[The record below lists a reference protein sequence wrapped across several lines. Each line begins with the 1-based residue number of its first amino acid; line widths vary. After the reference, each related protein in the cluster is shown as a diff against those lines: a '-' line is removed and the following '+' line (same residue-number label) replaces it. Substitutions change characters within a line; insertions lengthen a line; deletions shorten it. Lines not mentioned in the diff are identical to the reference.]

1 MSRPRC
7 PDFGKAPSVCAGV
20 LVECGFL
27 TNPDEAKRLSKE
39 DYRQQ
44 LAEELA
50 AAIVTCHSLA
60 SKSEFK
66 SAKNET
72 VREMTGVSPHS

>member
-1 MSRPRC
+1 MSSLRC
-7 PDFGKAPSVCAGV
+7 PDFGKAPSICAGV

-27 TNPDEAKRLSKE
+27 KNPDEAKRLSKE
-39 DYRQQ
+39 DYRRQ

-50 AAIVTCHSLA
+50 PGIVTCHSLA
-60 SKSEFK
+60 GKSEFK

-72 VREMTGVSPHS
+72 VSEMTGVSLHS

>member
-44 LAEELA
+44 LAEALA
-50 AAIVTCHSLA
+50 AGIVTYHSLA

-66 SAKNET
+66 SAKNEA
-72 VREMTGVSPHS
+72 VSEMTGVSLHS

>member
-1 MSRPRC
+1 MSRQRC

-20 LVECGFL
+20 LLECGFL

-44 LAEELA
+44 LAEALA
-50 AAIVTCHSLA
+50 AGIVTYHSLA
-60 SKSEFK
+60 SKSEFE
-66 SAKNET
+66 SAKNEA
-72 VREMTGVSPHS
+72 VSEMTGVSLHS